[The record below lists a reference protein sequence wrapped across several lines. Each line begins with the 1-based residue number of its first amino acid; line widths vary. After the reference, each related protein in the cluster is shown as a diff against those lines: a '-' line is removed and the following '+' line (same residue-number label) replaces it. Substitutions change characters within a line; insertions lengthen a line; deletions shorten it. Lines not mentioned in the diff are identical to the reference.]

1 MRRSWICIV
10 NMHRKI
16 IPFFIFSVSI
26 FFPVFCWP
34 AELDALKAD
43 FLRGNYR
50 RVIFEGQAQVDR
62 INLRGSD
69 ELSCI
74 LGLSYLKESDL
85 AAAEEFFKRV
95 LKNSSGKFKTQ
106 ATLGLAD
113 TYLMKGQF
121 QDAETI
127 YNKLIDEDPNI
138 SLKAAILYRLSQSG
152 FKKGDNSQGNE
163 YLSKLKRDFP
173 ASLELRLT
181 RAIARIEPI
190 FPETGEYSVQVGFF
204 ANSENANSLK
214 HKLLNKGYSA
224 YVEQASGGN
233 RVRVGRFK
241 NRREA
246 LDLESK
252 LSKEGFP
259 TKVCPQ

>member
-1 MRRSWICIV
+1 
-10 NMHRKI
+10 MHRKI
-16 IPFFIFSVSI
+16 IQLFIFSISI

-50 RVIFEGQAQVDR
+50 RVIFEGQAQVER
-62 INLRGSD
+62 INIRGVD

-85 AAAEEFFKRV
+85 AAAEESFKRV

-106 ATLGLAD
+106 ANLGLAD

-121 QDAETI
+121 QEAETI

-138 SLKAAILYRLSQSG
+138 SLKAAILYRLSQCG
-152 FKKGDNSQGNE
+152 FKKGNNSQGNE
-163 YLSKLKRDFP
+163 YLFKLKRDFP
-173 ASLELRLT
+173 LSFELRLT
-181 RAIARIEPI
+181 RAIGRIEPI
-190 FPETGEYSVQVGFF
+190 FPEAGEYSVQVGFF

-214 HKLLNKGYSA
+214 DKLSAKGYPA

-241 NRREA
+241 VRREA
-246 LDLESK
+246 LDLENK

-259 TKVCPQ
+259 TKICPQ

>member
-1 MRRSWICIV
+1 MRRSWICIA
-10 NMHRKI
+10 NTHRKI
-16 IPFFIFSVSI
+16 IPLFIFCASI

-50 RVIFEGQAQVDR
+50 RVILEGQAQVER

-85 AAAEEFFKRV
+85 AAARESFKRV
-95 LKNSSGKFKTQ
+95 LRNSSGKFKTQ
-106 ATLGLAD
+106 ANLGLAD
-113 TYLMKGQF
+113 TYLIGGQF
-121 QDAETI
+121 QEAENI

-152 FKKGDNSQGNE
+152 FKKGNNSQGNE

-173 ASLELRLT
+173 ISLELRLT
-181 RAIARIEPI
+181 RAIGRIEPI

-204 ANSENANSLK
+204 TNSENADSLK
-214 HKLLNKGYSA
+214 HKLLAKGYPA
-224 YVEQASGGN
+224 YVERVGAGN
-233 RVRVGRFK
+233 RVRVGRLK
-241 NRREA
+241 ARKEA
-246 LDLESK
+246 LDLENK
-252 LSKEGFP
+252 LTKEGFP

>member
-1 MRRSWICIV
+1 
-10 NMHRKI
+10 MHRKI
-16 IPFFIFSVSI
+16 IPLFIFSVSI

-62 INLRGSD
+62 INIRRAD
-69 ELSCI
+69 ELNCI
-74 LGLSYLKESDL
+74 LGLSYLKEHNL
-85 AAAEEFFKRV
+85 AAAEESFKRV
-95 LKNSSGKFKTQ
+95 LRNSSGKFKTQ
-106 ATLGLAD
+106 ARLGLAD
-113 TYLMKGQF
+113 TYLIGGQF

-127 YNKLIDEDPNI
+127 YNKLIDEDPNTGF
-138 SLKAAILYRLSQSG
+138 KAAILYRLSQSG
-152 FKKGDNSQGNE
+152 FKKGNNSQGNE

-173 ASLELRLT
+173 ASLELRIT
-181 RAIARIEPI
+181 RAIGRIKPI

-204 ANSENANSLK
+204 ADRENANSLK
-214 HKLLNKGYSA
+214 HKLLAKGYPA

-233 RVRVGRFK
+233 RVRIGRFK

-246 LDLESK
+246 LDLENK

-259 TKVCPQ
+259 TKVCSQ